1 MNWFKTKKTE
11 TVTETG
17 EDMVTPL
24 LPLVRTMADDLSG
37 KESPMI
43 TQKKEEKLVG
53 FDPEA
58 AKTSAPFYAAPG
70 VDTAEAPSSGNRKSP
85 FLESAESAEP
95 QKVVMKESAPAPEN
109 LPLPPMKE
117 SEVKTK
123 TLPTPQSSSN
133 LNISLGNEARPL
145 EGVIP
150 SRLETL
156 SGLKSAAPSKKVK
169 LILLG
174 VALLAVL
181 LTIAGLSYWF
191 IFKKETAIP
200 GEMANTPIAPS
211 LPIPPTA
218 PDSPAKYQSDQP
230 NILSFDTETVTPGE
244 IKSALLQAGQAI
256 AEEGLSEPIEF
267 LIRDQKLNPLAF
279 SRFAYLAKLEFPGS
293 LLETLDESFSIYLY
307 TDAGRPRT
315 VLLVYAKNQEAFALE
330 LEKNEGLIPP
340 AIEPLFLD
348 MTTAPKTNLV
358 FRDGS
363 HLERP
368 VRFTNVDSSM
378 GLSVDYAVRGRQ
390 WLIGTSKNSLRAVLD
405 KTGL

>member
-11 TVTETG
+11 TLTETG
-17 EDMVTPL
+17 EDMATPL

-37 KESPMI
+37 KESPMAP
-43 TQKKEEKLVG
+43 QKKEEELVG
-53 FDPEA
+53 FNPEA
-58 AKTSAPFYAAPG
+58 VKTSAPFYAAPG
-70 VDTAEAPSSGNRKSP
+70 VDTAEAPSLGNRKSP
-85 FLESAESAEP
+85 FLESAELAEP
-95 QKVVMKESAPAPEN
+95 QKESVKESAPAPAN
-109 LPLPPMKE
+109 LPLSPMKE
-117 SEVKTK
+117 SEVKAQA
-123 TLPTPQSSSN
+123 LPASQPTSN

-150 SRLETL
+150 SRLEAL

-169 LILLG
+169 KILLG
-174 VALLAVL
+174 VAALSVL
-181 LTIAGLSYWF
+181 LIIAGLSYWL
-191 IFKKETAIP
+191 IFKKESALP
-200 GEMANTPIAPS
+200 GEMTNAPVTPTVSTSA
-211 LPIPPTA
+211 TV

-315 VLLVYAKNQEAFALE
+315 VLLVYPKNQEAFALE

-368 VRFTNVDSSM
+368 VRFTNIDSSM